1 MNKISSN
8 KLVSVLI
15 SVKDDEVN
23 ILKSIESILN
33 QTYENIEIL
42 IVDDQSQ
49 DDTYKILQSI
59 KDNRIKLFRNEKN
72 LGLTKS
78 LNFLIN
84 QSNGEILARH
94 DSDDI
99 SLLDR
104 IEKQVKILTTT
115 EYKVCTTRAIIK
127 NSTSVVPR
135 LSYLFPDELIV
146 KYKNPFI
153 HGTLMIYKNIIE
165 DIGLYDDKFYFAQ
178 DYKLFKDLLKKG
190 INIHTIK
197 EPLYIL
203 NVKDNISSIF
213 KNEQKYF
220 AECVRKEIIPSN
232 QFFS

>member
-59 KDNRIKLFRNEKN
+59 KDDRIKLFRNEKN

-84 QSNGEILARH
+84 QSNGELLARH

-104 IEKQVKILTTT
+104 IEKQVKILSTT
-115 EYKVCTTRAIIK
+115 EFKVCTTRAIIK
-127 NSTSVVPR
+127 NSNSVVPR